1 MRKGNSFRFFKPF
14 SLNTPQTEMVNVDS
28 SLSLSKRSL
37 HGLLSFCIL
46 CCFVC
51 VCVSAARLLHHFWA
65 CVSHLD
71 TFAKWIFEDVI
82 KFIPPLHLLQD
93 GHRLRF
99 FFPQTFFLTFF
110 SASQKKNLS
119 LTCSRMRAARWHFN
133 SFAWYCITKQTYG
146 TDPETRVSQPF
157 WATTH
162 KLPY

>member
-14 SLNTPQTEMVNVDS
+14 SLNTPQRWWTS
-28 SLSLSKRSL
+28 TPLSLSKRSL

-82 KFIPPLHLLQD
+82 KFIPPLRLLQD

-99 FFPQTFFLTFF
+99 FFPSNFFLDFFFCFPKEKSLSHLQQNEGSTLTFRQF
-110 SASQKKNLS
+110 CVVLYYKADIWDRS
-119 LTCSRMRAARWHFN
+119 
-133 SFAWYCITKQTYG
+133 G
-146 TDPETRVSQPF
+146 D
-157 WATTH
+157 
-162 KLPY
+162 